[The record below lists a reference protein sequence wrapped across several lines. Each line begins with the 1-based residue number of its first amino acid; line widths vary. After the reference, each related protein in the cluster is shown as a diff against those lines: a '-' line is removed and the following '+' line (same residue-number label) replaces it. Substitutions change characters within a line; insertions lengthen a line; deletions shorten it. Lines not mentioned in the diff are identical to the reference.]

1 MTNFVIIL
9 QLFDYTPRGYV
20 TFSLKEQAV
29 SFDYDVRVRTGVILV
44 MALALLSN
52 VRLLLDWIE
61 FDFGFVGQ
69 DGVSNLEKRFEPVK
83 SKLPPSGT
91 VGFRSDTPDDLAQY
105 YQTQY
110 TLAPRVVARVPG
122 QEYVISVSGGLGSPV
137 DQTPKPVTLSTSGQ
151 DFKMFDF
158 HNGVK
163 IIKSDEQ

>member
-1 MTNFVIIL
+1 MAKMVIIL
-9 QLFDYTPRGYV
+9 QLFNYTPCGYV
-20 TFSLKEQAV
+20 TFSLKERAV
-29 SFDYDVRVRTGVILV
+29 SFDYNERIRTGVILV

-69 DGVSNLEKRFEPVK
+69 DSVSNLEKRFEPVK
-83 SKLPPSGT
+83 ERLPPSGI
-91 VGFRSDTPDDLAQY
+91 VGFRSDNPDDLAQY

-110 TLAPRVVARVPG
+110 TLAPVVVARMPG
-122 QEYVISVSGGLGSPV
+122 QEQVISVTGGLGSPV
-137 DQTPKPVTLSTSGQ
+137 DPTVQPVTVSTSGR

-158 HNGVK
+158 HNGIK